1 MNGQT
6 GCSSQG
12 WHLRLMNCWGL
23 ASGSGSIS
31 IGTRE
36 QRLITFVALHG
47 RRRRSYIAGV
57 LWPEST
63 ERRAHG
69 NLRASL
75 FQVQRNAPGLL
86 DADRTT
92 IDLAEDVHVDVDDFR
107 RCVDEVAADDDD
119 LDFRAV
125 FAILDSGE
133 LAPGWY
139 DDWVVYERERLQHD
153 RVHALEAL
161 ADAELRR
168 RNVDEAVIAAR
179 AAATVEP
186 LRDSP
191 RAIEI
196 RAHLEAGNTGAA
208 ICAYRAHAAL
218 LRRELGIE
226 PSSGLRELVEVGASV
241 APGVARAV
249 SA

>member
-1 MNGQT
+1 MNEQT

-23 ASGSGSIS
+23 AAGRESIS

-57 LWPEST
+57 LWPDST

-75 FQVQRNAPGLL
+75 FQVQHTAPGLL

-92 IDLAEDVHVDVDDFR
+92 IDLAEGVHVDVDDFR
-107 RCVDEVAADDDD
+107 RCAAQVAVGDEVE
-119 LDFRAV
+119 FRAA
-125 FAILDSGE
+125 FGILDSGE

-139 DDWVVYERERLQHD
+139 DDWVVFERERLQHD
-153 RVHALEAL
+153 RVHALETL

-168 RNVDEAVIAAR
+168 GNIDEAVIAAR

-196 RAHLEAGNTGAA
+196 RAHLEAGNLGAA
-208 ICAYRAHAAL
+208 ICAYRAHAEL
-218 LRRELGIE
+218 LRDELGIE
-226 PSSGLRELVEVGASV
+226 PSTGLRRLVEVGAPSG
-241 APGVARAV
+241 PGAVRAV

>member
-57 LWPEST
+57 LWPDST

-92 IDLAEDVHVDVDDFR
+92 IDLADGVQVDVEDFR
-107 RCVDEVAADDDD
+107 RCVAEVATGGDE
-119 LDFRAV
+119 LDFRAS
-125 FAILDSGE
+125 FQILDSGE

-139 DDWVVYERERLQHD
+139 DDWVVFERERLQHD
-153 RVHALEAL
+153 RVRALETL

-168 RNVDEAVIAAR
+168 GRIDEAVIAAR
-179 AAATVEP
+179 AAANVEP

-218 LRRELGIE
+218 LRDELGIE
-226 PSSGLRELVEVGASV
+226 PSTGLRELVEVGASG
-241 APGVARAV
+241 AADVARAV